1 MQIAGFCGNHL
12 QMPQENIKIKTS
24 GNTVVSV
31 CLQCPLARGKVL
43 LAIICRFPLGALIG
57 NLLQMEQLPVVLS
70 KNHQN
75 PLLLCSSIA
84 KFIYCRIPIL
94 LSSSIVKV
102 LLLSNSYNFEF
113 RNSAKE
119 EFGNGGTQQ

>member
-1 MQIAGFCGNHL
+1 MQIACFCCNHL
-12 QMPQENIKIKTS
+12 QMPQENLKIKTS
-24 GNTVVSV
+24 GNTVAAV

-43 LAIICRFPLGALIG
+43 LAIICRFPLSALIG
-57 NLLQMEQLPVVLS
+57 NLLQIEHLPVVLS
-70 KNHQN
+70 MIHQN

-84 KFIYCRIPIL
+84 KFIYCLLPIL
-94 LSSSIVKV
+94 LSSSIIKV